1 MMCNKT
7 CSLFNDIAAIKY
19 IACIFLVVLLL
30 SGTYRDGNAAP
41 ADEAAALRQKFTAIK
56 PRLEKNQFQRPLYL
70 DSTETGD
77 IYAIMDYPF
86 SEVRKALS
94 DPEHAPPN
102 WCDIMMLHPNTKYC
116 RVAPANGKKILKV
129 RIGKKSEQPLEDAH
143 PMQFN
148 YRFEQGIS
156 DYFRVDLTAE
166 KGPLGTKDYRVVI
179 NAVPL
184 DDKRTFLHLAYA
196 CSANLAARSAMRVY
210 LATIGRDKVGF
221 TILGTFRDGEIQ
233 YIDGIRGVV
242 ERNTMRYY
250 LAIDAFLY
258 SLSVSPEKR
267 LEKRLLKWFGGT
279 ERYARQLFELGPDEY
294 MQMKLDEYKRIPL
307 VP

>member
-1 MMCNKT
+1 MMMCNKT
-7 CSLFNDIAAIKY
+7 CSLFKDIAAIKY
-19 IACIFLVVLLL
+19 IASISFVILLL
-30 SGTYRDGNAAP
+30 SGAYRDGNAAP

-70 DSTETGD
+70 DSTEAESTMKGD
-77 IYAIMDYPF
+77 IYAVMDYPF
-86 SEVRKALS
+86 SEVRRALS

-116 RVAPANGKKILKV
+116 RVAPGKKILKV

-166 KGPLGTKDYRVVI
+166 KGPLGTRDYRVVI

-196 CSANLAARSAMRVY
+196 CSANLAARAAMRVY

-221 TILGTFRDGEIQ
+221 TILGTFRDGKSSTSTAYAVWWSATLCVITSQ
-233 YIDGIRGVV
+233 SMRSFIPCPFLPKKGWKNGFSNGSA
-242 ERNTMRYY
+242 ERNGMRVNY
-250 LAIDAFLY
+250 LNQDPMNIC
-258 SLSVSPEKR
+258 K
-267 LEKRLLKWFGGT
+267 
-279 ERYARQLFELGPDEY
+279 
-294 MQMKLDEYKRIPL
+294 
-307 VP
+307 